1 MRDTDTASP
10 SEVGV
15 RGGRLYLNGA
25 TVMTTSTDRQL
36 AVARE
41 AGFSGIEARA
51 ERLTGAAGG
60 VRVAFEFLGFPD
72 CPIRTPRLAGE
83 VVRGVDGVELILD
96 VAHWHASG
104 SPPLEGFPVDRLAM
118 VHLNDLPPKPL
129 AELEDADR
137 LLPREGVIRL
147 VDLLRDL
154 RARRYAGP
162 WSLETFNPAHWR
174 ADPLDL

>member
-1 MRDTDTASP
+1 
-10 SEVGV
+10 
-15 RGGRLYLNGA
+15 
-25 TVMTTSTDRQL
+25 
-36 AVARE
+36 
-41 AGFSGIEARA
+41 
-51 ERLTGAAGG
+51 

-83 VVRGVDGVELILD
+83 VVRGVDGAELILD

-129 AELEDADR
+129 AGLEDADR

-174 ADPLDL
+174 ADPLDLARRGFGAVMAVVGER